1 MADNIS
7 SLYEIACKKG
17 VLDPNTKSEEWF
29 REQISTE
36 KGLRSFY
43 DYATN
48 NGMKIRPYDEF
59 KQKLSQPIAETPQPA
74 PQNPSVK
81 DNPAPTTEKEYQE
94 NLAIQNEYATP
105 LPEGTVTPAMHAKQ
119 PQKSLWQRL
128 GEFAYRQAESQ
139 PEVQIAKQQM
149 EQDAQRR
156 IKQEQERAAAEARQ
170 KEVAQQIEKRRP
182 MFDQQ
187 WNGTKD
193 KEGDAARLDKVM
205 QAATEKANAAAGKVA
220 DEYADAYRYSGM
232 QGGSRLAMGLETK
245 RAYNKEA
252 SPDVVMNA
260 FTQSLDEDYQAA
272 LDKLTQQTGGD
283 VPKEMSRPMTEQEL
297 AAMYQKAGI
306 MSPEDYEWYR
316 QYVQEK
322 LQEKFAAMNVPQN
335 KMDYFVNKFMQSNLI
350 GQLATL
356 YTNTP
361 YQRAAQMQ
369 GVDTYEQEHNDF
381 GTKAVGFGADVAGLL
396 ADPTM
401 LVMPMVGSAVGGT
414 VVRGIAGNALEKIG
428 YASAQDI
435 AARAMMQRG
444 ILQTANRLAG
454 SAFTFAGIDATHD
467 VVNQLYQPVYNEETG
482 QYENGDWHPWQT
494 AKAAAKGAIT
504 GTIFGGAGL
513 LGDRAQHVIGEAWNK
528 TAGLIAGKA
537 THFVGGTNAM
547 VGTSVVSQI
556 LQGRDISDINWGEE
570 YANAAAMQ
578 LVFDIQGGVR
588 NLGKVY
594 RNAAESGKPISLP
607 EAFKLNWQRMKAD
620 PYAGGFTQEEIEQFN
635 KAWYQGKDGY
645 EILLNM
651 NGGKEY
657 ETLNELYTVLDRIA
671 EDPTIDTQAK
681 YRLASLIYGKV
692 DANVRPVMTDA
703 YQDEQGR
710 YVVRTYDNAGQ
721 TYETRHFNS
730 ERKAQDFRN
739 ERRNETQGNLK
750 EWQEG
755 VIKNYFFATE
765 MQRVVD
771 AAVDEIQKQYPQYTR
786 EQLYDIMREA
796 MLNPHTDKGKAIAQD
811 SEASAI
817 RRMFEEYLSANRP
830 QSFDV
835 LGAIRQ
841 NTADNFGITSE
852 EVRNIIG
859 KDYRA
864 LDMRERGIYDDYVSR
879 LSDTMPKSRTE
890 SQQTSEPQP
899 PQGGA
904 GTDMQALPETIRRET
919 AAEVEPN
926 TNKDDGNVYAVTRA
940 DDETKR
946 GYVVSGKVEI
956 DTTDPAA
963 PRISNNDVVTVRYED
978 GTIEQLSAKDLNLA
992 AAPSPATDVIQQITD
1007 ERVATAQVAEQAAQ
1021 TFHAGQE
1028 VTMDDGNGNTYTS
1041 RVVSVSEDGVEVEIE
1056 NAQGEPD
1063 TTIIP
1068 NEIALTALYPIEQ
1081 TEQQTQTES
1090 TQNITP
1096 IGEGDFGYIYDQFAG
1111 KPKEAIAFLTEQK
1124 SGEALGALHHNEVGD
1139 IDLVWGYEG
1148 TGKSDGFGLAKLLKY
1163 HPEVVDNLQEILNDM
1178 HVVKRSENRIQ
1189 LESDKYAA
1197 SVRLTWNDEK
1207 KTWLLTAFQKK
1218 SSAINNTTD
1227 TAETPKGMRNDTATP
1242 QSTANFTGKG
1252 TTNSANVQVPA
1263 PNIDTMSYSELGAAT
1278 VEYMGGDRATAVA
1291 YLEAE
1296 RDKADKE
1303 VKRLAKQSVKNYTDI
1318 ADFKRQNDELQA
1330 AKKAAADRYTKLQNA
1345 ITAANHYQ
1353 TQAEQAEETARKARE
1368 EEKRAA
1374 RRQTQTAQLAN
1385 PAPAERWQA
1394 APKAEGNAVTRTLP
1408 DGTTIRGHYV
1418 LVEAGAATPSH
1429 DPFNGWNTPNGF
1441 PVTEDGKNI
1450 NDRDYKNDMDARQIT
1465 TQIAQTYDGQAV
1477 AQVPVVSSE
1486 GIVYDGNGRTIAGN
1500 IAAAN
1505 NTDGAYIQALA
1516 DNAGNFGFTAEQV
1529 AGMQHPRVY
1538 MQTDE
1543 DLPYNTTTFAKFN
1556 AQEKKSQ
1563 GSTNR
1568 AVSSSKKLTDAAR
1581 DGILRILDNY
1591 GTLDAFFAS
1600 ETGAKDIVRSLL
1612 DNSIITQQE
1621 VAGLTENTDRGFVLS
1636 PAGKDYVTDLL
1647 IGGLFDEQTI
1657 RMLGND
1663 KGLKQSILR
1672 AMPSFIENRRLG
1684 DYALT
1689 DNINGAIRL
1698 LYEARQAGVAYP
1710 LYIRQVDAFE
1720 GKVSDRFSPFEML
1733 LAEEMSSGVENFR
1746 QVLNLYN
1753 NSARDDANGQTGLF
1767 EPRTIEDI
1775 KNEILQH
1782 YANRKQQPT
1791 AAAEPTTR
1799 PANPQTQPP
1808 LPSTPT
1814 GARQGGIESAE
1825 QANSATEESTHT
1837 NEQQNE
1843 QSRSG
1848 NHRRNSEGTPKDE
1861 QSKNTDKQQ
1870 SQSQQSGNKIFTDD
1884 AYEAA
1889 RRRMH
1894 ERLNRL
1900 NAGLDPEMLSDGLIM
1915 AGYHVEKG
1923 ARKFAEFA
1931 REMIREFGD
1940 KIRPYLKSFYN
1951 GLRDLPEAAELSKE
1965 MDDYGTVAQFDVNRI
1980 SIEEHKVQNNK
1991 PNGLMRQYREIKA
2004 QYPDA
2009 LLLFRTGEN
2018 YELYAQDAVDA
2029 NQILNI
2035 GSSTTNRLGEQTSF
2049 AKIPYQAL
2057 DSFLPKLVRAGRRVA
2072 ICDPIEDTQ
2081 KTKSGVS
2088 EVVTPR
2094 EMVEST
2100 EKSSNPLPN
2109 TEKSVTLQ
2117 PPKVDVEGLFG
2128 ALNTK
2133 GEAKL
2138 SDHTEQGPL
2147 PSKSAEDTQPIGK
2160 VTQSKHTKTGEDIWI
2175 VKPSERVSDD
2185 EFKLLRDRAKAN
2197 NGYYSSFSKNRGFIF
2212 KSEEDANNFNNISDE
2227 EITTDQTSADTE
2239 TAVRT
2244 AETVVGE
2251 TAAIT
2256 RDRRDSNRAD
2266 GEPRTE
2272 SIEGGVREPRNV
2284 ELTPEQ
2290 ANEQV
2295 ATRQQAIA
2303 KIDNANDKVTNQLA
2317 VLGFYEAD
2325 TTDPAKFHESY
2336 GYIKTAEA
2344 KAVKDIDR
2352 LAKQLA
2358 DDLGIKVSKRKT
2370 IAKANIAPA
2379 GGDISFRLPLENGK
2393 ELYLSVDIEPNFNN
2407 YYRADGDANSLV
2419 ADHLFWRIEDPQ
2431 ANGTSRY
2438 LTPNQNYGLFE
2449 RGQVTTTYADLLRG
2463 IRRTGKNYLPTI
2475 PAGTTKQEIAK
2486 QVEEKA
2492 TRKKKDTTRIA
2503 DTQPMLDLFGDVADT
2518 MNEGAQ
2524 QEQDGWNPQARADE
2538 ELRHGYNVGDK
2549 VQYQGKTAEIVGFD
2563 NGRLVLDLMGG
2574 GWNTKLARFDEVE
2587 PINKNIFTEDDV
2599 THGRVLLKNGDIKD
2613 ILMVHRSQYIGTKE
2627 KPRITNIVFTDGTS
2641 AKFEDIAEI
2650 NVQQNPINNGNTEVR
2665 TDGRGEDGSAQ
2676 TEPTRQSR
2684 DENGA
2689 LGGSE
2694 QPQDER
2700 PVGRRV
2706 GTGSKPHR
2714 VHDGERSAG
2723 TPVQPA
2729 EQTVTQSE
2737 QTDIEPSQWRNTHNF
2752 HARGGERLAPTAPK
2766 ARYEANLAAIRL
2778 LKQLQDEGRQ
2788 ATAQEKDILAQY
2800 SGWGGLGEF
2809 FKGEPGT
2816 TYYSQQ
2822 GEQSPYQVLQS
2833 LLTDEELQ
2841 AAQLSRNSA
2850 YYTPESVINSMW
2862 QVAERLGFKG
2872 GNILE
2877 GSAGIGNIFA
2887 LMPKDISHR
2896 SNLTAVEIDDITAG
2910 ILAQLYP
2917 DATTYHAGFQ
2927 DVDIPN
2933 NSQDLVITNVPFV
2946 TGLHVYDKQEKDL
2959 SKRFGNIHDFC
2970 IAKNVRKLKQGGF
2983 GIFISSSG
2991 TLDNSKDLRVWLNNE
3006 GDADVIGA
3014 FRLNRETFG
3023 GTSAT
3028 SDIIVVRKRVNG
3040 QKDPRSIDVL
3050 DTATDRITK
3059 QPQDEV
3065 WNKKTMRYEKPED
3078 KEIKLVYNK
3087 YFVEHPLSMGGEMGF
3102 GFEHGD
3108 TRWGGTTAG
3117 CYPEPTINQAVRL
3130 KDWIDSIKQSEQLPT
3145 YDELKQGAQVPNG
3158 TYETYE
3164 GAVPYGSLILNSKG
3178 EICKAYHGTA
3188 VPVEGINSNKVK
3200 GYPKAQ
3206 VLKDYNAIKQA
3217 IDNLLLAQTKNVSD
3231 GELKPYLQQLNRV
3244 YDDFVRKYGN
3254 LNRNTS
3260 LAFLRNDVQ
3269 WASVAAIE
3277 KVKETVDVN
3286 GKKKIQ
3292 VAKTDLFS
3300 KRVVGVQAIPK
3311 AENTRDGIIL
3321 SMQQF
3326 GTIRPDKIAE
3336 WLGKP
3341 TDEVEKEIIGTRL
3354 GFRDPQTGNIQVR
3367 YEYLSGNVREKL
3379 AYAEEHN
3386 EDGSLDANI
3395 EELRKVIPVDIPA
3408 HLIEF
3413 NIGSTWI
3420 PKELYLQYAKEK
3432 YDLDN
3437 LKLNHVGSAW
3447 VSNDVW
3453 GRNEKNRSE
3462 GVYSDMLGI
3471 QIYGHE
3477 LMLAAM
3483 NNVPVVVSRVE
3494 KHSDGTSETR
3504 TDKVA
3509 SAACSD
3515 KISQI
3520 KDDFVDWARGKMQ
3533 QDSELADRIQKIY
3546 NDRFNAIVPML
3557 KVDKE
3562 FLSEH
3567 LPRQNSAKYTLYPH
3581 QQQAVAR
3588 GLTQALM
3595 LAHEVGTGKTISLIS
3610 TAMEMRR
3617 LGTAKK
3623 PMIVVQNA
3631 TTQQFVAD
3639 AKDLY
3644 PNAKILTVSD
3654 RDRTAEGRQEF
3665 YAKIKYNDWD
3675 LIIVPQS
3682 VFDMIP
3688 DSEARMRD
3696 FINEKIEEK
3705 MHAIEAAKEAGLDN
3719 NVTKRMER
3727 ELGMLQEDLETN
3739 NMSGK
3744 RSGKK
3749 AKEKDAKKEAEQRAN
3764 TEARAQAMLDRKTD
3778 DIENFDEMGID
3789 ALLIDEAH
3797 NYKHLGFAT
3806 MMTRGVKGV
3815 DPSYSKRAAALYLK
3829 CQSIYERNGHKN
3841 VIFATG
3847 TPISNTAAEIWTFM
3861 KYLMPKQTL
3870 QENEIYYFDDFVHN
3884 FGKINEQLEF
3894 ATNGKFKANNRFA
3907 QYGNV
3912 PELMR
3917 LWLSVADCT
3926 LTREVGQVNDK
3937 VPELERGKAQDIFLP
3952 QSPSLIDIM
3961 NAVRAQLEEYE
3972 NMSGKEKRENSHI
3985 PLTMYGIAKRAAID
3999 PRLVDANAVDEPLSK
4014 TNRAVEEVLRSL
4026 NDSKKYKGTVAIF
4039 CDSYQNKQSG
4049 FNLFNDIKEKLTK
4062 QGVPANQIAIIRSEM
4077 SDSAKQKIFDA
4088 VREGDIRVI
4097 MGSTQTLGTGV
4108 NIQTRLHTLIH
4119 MDAPDRPMD
4128 YTQRNGRILRQ
4139 GNMHKEWAVPVRVLR
4154 FGVEDS
4160 LDVTSYQRLKTKA
4173 GFIDSIMNGKSMI
4186 ENNLENRVLE
4196 DVDEGIFDN
4205 PVAMLSGSQ
4214 YALLKSQAERDL
4226 RKWSARAQQ
4235 HRIDQILIAKKTKD
4249 NEKIIAYRKQKIA
4262 DNEKLIDL
4270 LSQTFPDGKV
4280 SESNINGTV
4289 CHAAE
4294 EVKNALKEVNKDVTA
4309 ETDALRKDVYGGKKA
4324 LSYPVMLNGVPFNVD
4339 IQLTRKVGY
4348 KDGQSIVSVEKEVL
4362 YSAPTLGI
4370 EPITSPTKVIDRLI
4384 DMIQD
4389 DIISGKQARNENAY
4403 SADYIQRLEKENALM
4418 REREGKPFEHQA
4430 ELEKA
4435 QTLVD
4440 EYTKKMQAE
4449 LAEKEA
4455 KYANQSHNSVNL
4467 DKMDSEDDATDTVEA
4482 QYEEL
4487 DYDTDNLTDA
4497 QQLATDTVLDALDN
4511 AGIPVERVSEE
4522 EAEREVEKE
4531 KSESS
4536 VRLIRQMA
4544 EGTKG
4549 QSNNPITGAKVQK
4562 NLEDAKEKYK
4572 KYGISTENA
4581 ITDIS
4586 KALGARNTG
4595 TSNYITIEAKNSTI
4609 FTLRLSNH
4617 NATVAN
4623 FDNNGETNGISI
4635 VISRHDNKGITNNG
4649 DAHIVKFFYSD
4660 KSLNKADGT
4669 PIADIIGAL
4678 EQTMYSGEYTD
4689 PTGLAQRQEVNIP
4702 AELQSAEFSIRQTP
4716 APKNTGI
4723 GYKVFYRSKDGKLYP
4738 PMVANPNGADTPI
4751 GVWLNADAAPIS
4763 GESKTGRPQVKAGGK
4778 GTQGG
4783 SGQLAY
4789 RPGWHLGEIPY
4800 ALQFNRKDENGDKTL
4815 FPKDFV
4821 WAEVEYAADVNY
4833 QQEAEKEGITE
4844 NGKYRHSYAGLKHLP
4859 TDGYYRYRT
4868 NPNPETDPWI
4878 ITGAMKVNR
4887 VLTNEEVD
4895 DLVRKAGREPQ
4906 QREFLRTSNGTIYGY
4921 AKDGK
4926 IYLTNKGFNP
4936 NTPIHEYTHL
4946 WVKAVRNNNAELY
4959 GNLRD
4964 LFSREN
4970 LPDMWDELDNDPQ
4983 YRDLSDE
4990 AKLSEII
4997 ARFSGKRGAER
5008 MEQEAQKLIDE
5019 AKQHGKRAI
5028 ADAVSLRERMHNL
5041 LRRFLNWVGE
5051 HLFHIKH
5058 FGSREEAA
5066 DRVLYDLLNGTD
5078 LGQTHS
5084 ENDGKAE
5091 FSAPSAGDSSEPQPR
5106 LTRSEVV
5113 TKILVQNAKNDYNT
5127 MQAALNK
5134 VSQDIKGIR
5143 TAMRLQSGYDRN
5155 VVSALLNLYNTLLQS
5170 NNVWAGYMPDTT
5182 QRVATQIVNAIGKQ
5196 DISKEVNTIMD
5207 YIVDAQAKAAQRQWD
5222 KLRQTPID
5230 KINISG
5236 VVAQGKVA
5244 LQGQYALKA
5253 LNSAL
5258 ESKLTADQLEEMIG
5272 SAMANEENATD
5283 ESLRTQ
5289 YKGKWIGYSIAQ
5301 QYLERVEHLKQERLQ
5316 LLDEL
5321 NAKRAD
5327 KALKPAAR
5335 QQVVDNIKEMLRDNN
5350 IEQAN
5355 AYIQSARDL
5364 QDYIAE
5370 QGERAKGFI
5379 EKQNANR
5386 EKIRGYAAKDLAGVA
5401 TNPNRLRT
5409 KRSVARSVW
5418 DAFASPIR
5426 DLQSMLRLCGMHA
5439 PDGEGYLY
5447 NHFMRNW
5454 IDGVDRERQGI
5465 VEASKTLDSKIADL
5479 TRGKYKTWEEAARK
5493 INNASRNK
5501 FSVTMLNGVDKDG
5514 NPVNEDIPLNAGNA
5528 LYIYAVNKME
5538 DGKMKL
5544 AAMNITDADVEKL
5557 TNDVREK
5564 FGQEIIDVV
5573 DWIQSEYFSQLRNRY
5588 NPIHEDLFGA
5598 PMDAIENYF
5607 PLRINANARQKNE
5620 DLGDP
5625 DTEAARLLT
5634 GTSTGAIKRRTRNTL
5649 PLDVRNADFFSEVI
5663 RHIAQMERWSA
5674 FAQWTRDANI
5684 LFSDIDFRNRIKGM
5698 DGTIY
5703 GSGDQLYNHMKD
5715 AFRVAVGTYK
5725 PNTDAFSEFTLNA
5738 AKGVTSAKI
5747 NFRLF
5752 TAIKQLASFPAFL
5765 TYMTDGVFVRS
5776 YMRNWLKPHET
5787 MKWAKTTLPNF
5798 EKRVSK
5804 RDMGDMRLMQRSTDW
5819 QWNKRILEISSKYG
5833 MAANVLFDT
5842 LTCATGAR
5850 AVYDSRYAEY
5860 KQKGYTEEEAA
5871 NRARQDAEMAFNTSQ
5886 QSSEGAFMAPIQ
5898 LDRNLATAALTVFRT
5913 SNFQYT
5919 RNLFYNIR
5927 NLKNKLGQK
5936 EEMIASRK
5944 QQYIAD
5950 GLTEEQ
5956 ARRAAEHDWSRSN
5969 RSDIIGIVVYG
5980 ALLNLLWRLFGNFPY
5995 LIFGD
6000 DNDKKAEIA
6009 RKSVTG
6015 GAFASPVTGLL
6026 GGGIV
6031 EQALDGYGDVSDMFA
6046 PELPFTQDVKKAMSS
6061 LKNDRYAEFASQA
6074 LSVLMQS
6081 GAGFDPQTAADMIAR
6096 VVTTLDSEQDLDA
6109 AEQAL
6114 RVSQAV
6120 LSIPQSQYEQ
6130 MLIDEVIDNR
6140 RDYRDALA
6148 DYQRY
6153 MSIHKAPLT
6162 WYMRS
6167 DESENK
6173 TDKSAKTHF
6182 DRLMKERKELRN

>member
-1 MADNIS
+1 MATTISDIYKKAIDN
-7 SLYEIACKKG
+7 G
-17 VLDPNTKSEEWF
+17 VLSNKVSEERF
-29 REQISTE
+29 AQMLQNEQE
-36 KGLRSFY
+36 RKAY
-43 DYATN
+43 W
-48 NGMKIRPYDEF
+48 EF
-59 KQKLSQPIAETPQPA
+59 ANKQKPNFYSSDYDVFSKNASALFATTEQPKNQPIAQQTE

-94 NLAIQNEYATP
+94 KLAIQNEYATP
-105 LPEGTVTPAMHAKQ
+105 LPEGTVTPAMKNKQ
-119 PQKSLWQRL
+119 PQKSLWQRF

-149 EQDAQRR
+149 EQDAQQR
-156 IKQEQERAAAEARQ
+156 IKQEQERAAEEARQ

-182 MFDQQ
+182 MFEQQ
-187 WNGTKD
+187 WNGTED
-193 KEGDAARLDKVM
+193 KEGDVARLDKVM

-232 QGGSRLAMGLETK
+232 MGGSRLAMGLEVK

-252 SPDVVMNA
+252 SPDVIMNA
-260 FTQSLDEDYQAA
+260 FTQSLDEDYQSA
-272 LDKLTQQTGGD
+272 LNKLTQQTGGD
-283 VPKEMSRPMTEQEL
+283 VPNEVSRPMTEQEL

-316 QYVQEK
+316 QYVQGK
-322 LQEKFAAMNVPQN
+322 LQEKFAAMNVPKN

-356 YTNTP
+356 YTSTP

-369 GVDTYEQEHNDF
+369 GVDTYEQEHDDF

-401 LVMPMVGSAVGGT
+401 LVMPMVGSTVGGA
-414 VVRGIAGNALEKIG
+414 VVRGIAGNALGKIG

-482 QYENGDWHPWQT
+482 QYENGDWQPWQT

-556 LQGRDISDINWGEE
+556 LQGRDVSDINWGEE

-607 EAFKLNWQRMKAD
+607 EVFKLNWQRMKAD
-620 PYAGGFTQEEIEQFN
+620 PYAGSFTQEEIEQFN
-635 KAWYQGKDGY
+635 KAGYRGKDGY

-657 ETLNELYTVLDRIA
+657 KTLNELYTVLDRIA

-681 YRLASLIYGKV
+681 YRLASLIYGKT
-692 DANVRPVMTDA
+692 DANVRPVMTDS

-721 TYETRHFNS
+721 TYETRYFNS
-730 ERKAQDFRN
+730 EQKAQDFRN

-765 MQRVVD
+765 MQRVAD

-786 EQLYDIMREA
+786 EQLYNIMRES

-811 SEASAI
+811 GEASAI
-817 RRMFEEYLSANRP
+817 RSMFEEYLSANRP
-830 QSFDV
+830 QSLDV
-835 LGAIRQ
+835 LGVIRQ
-841 NTADNFGITSE
+841 NTADNFGITLE
-852 EVRNIIG
+852 DVRNITS
-859 KDYRA
+859 KDYRD

-879 LSDTMPKSRTE
+879 LSDAMPRPQKAAET
-890 SQQTSEPQP
+890 QQTTEPQP

-904 GTDMQALPETIRRET
+904 GTGVQALPETIRKET

-926 TNKDDGNVYAVTRA
+926 INKDDGNVYAVTRA

-956 DTTDPAA
+956 DGTDPNA

-978 GTIEQLSAKDLNLA
+978 GTVEQLSARDLNLA
-992 AAPSPATDVIQQITD
+992 TTPTPAADVIQNITD
-1007 ERVATAQVAEQAAQ
+1007 ERVATAQVAEQVAQ
-1021 TFHAGQE
+1021 TFRAGQE
-1028 VTMDDGNGNTYTS
+1028 VTMDDGSGNTYTS
-1041 RVVSVSEDGVEVEIE
+1041 HVVSVSTDGVEVEIE

-1068 NEIALTALYPIEQ
+1068 NEIALTALHPVEQ
-1081 TEQQTQTES
+1081 RQRQPEQQVEKQEPFEFVKTDPFG
-1090 TQNITP
+1090 NP
-1096 IGEGDFGYIYDQFAG
+1096 IVV
-1111 KPKEAIAFLTEQK
+1111 EQ
-1124 SGEALGALHHNEVGD
+1124 
-1139 IDLVWGYEG
+1139 
-1148 TGKSDGFGLAKLLKY
+1148 
-1163 HPEVVDNLQEILNDM
+1163 PEQIP
-1178 HVVKRSENRIQ
+1178 
-1189 LESDKYAA
+1189 
-1197 SVRLTWNDEK
+1197 T
-1207 KTWLLTAFQKK
+1207 
-1218 SSAINNTTD
+1218 
-1227 TAETPKGMRNDTATP
+1227 TP
-1242 QSTANFTGKG
+1242 QKI
-1252 TTNSANVQVPA
+1252 V
-1263 PNIDTMSYSELGAAT
+1263 PNIDTMLADELGASV
-1278 VEYMGGDRATAVA
+1278 VEYLGDKASAIA

-1296 RDKADKE
+1296 RDKADDD
-1303 VKRLAKQSVKNYTDI
+1303 VKRLAKQKVTRYTDI
-1318 ADFKRQNDELQA
+1318 ADFKRQNDELQT
-1330 AKKAAADRYTKLQNA
+1330 AKKAAADRYNKLQNA
-1345 ITAANHYQ
+1345 IAIANNYK
-1353 TQAEQAEETARKARE
+1353 TQAEQAEEAARKARE

-1374 RRQTQTAQLAN
+1374 RRQTQIAQLSN
-1385 PAPAERWQA
+1385 TAPAERWQS
-1394 APKAEGNAVTRTLP
+1394 APKAEGNEVTRTLP
-1408 DGTTIRGHYV
+1408 DGTVIKGHYV

-1429 DPFNGWNTPNGF
+1429 DPFNSWNTSNGF

-1450 NDRDYKNDMDARQIT
+1450 NDRDYKNDTDAQQIT

-1516 DNAGNFGFTAEQV
+1516 DNAGNFGFAPEQV

-1581 DGILRILDNY
+1581 DGMLRILDDY

-1600 ETGAKDIVRSLL
+1600 ENGAKDIVRSLL
-1612 DNSIITQQE
+1612 DNGIITQQE

-1672 AMPSFIENRRLG
+1672 AMPSIVENRRLG

-1689 DNINGAIRL
+1689 DNINNAIRL
-1698 LYEARQAGVAYP
+1698 LYEARQAGAAYP

-1733 LAEEMSSGVENFR
+1733 LAEEMSSGVEDFR

-1767 EPRTIEDI
+1767 EPRTFDDI
-1775 KNEILQH
+1775 KKEILQH
-1782 YANRKQQPT
+1782 YGRSTDQSAAT
-1791 AAAEPTTR
+1791 AAESTQSR
-1799 PANPQTQPP
+1799 PANTQTEPP
-1808 LPSTPT
+1808 VPSTPT
-1814 GARQGGIESAE
+1814 GDGQGEVANLPNASQIAEEVNQINNTRMSIDDSRVSNEQLAELQALYTAWRSGTEENQSENYTRLKDKVTELSNQQYYTMRDMDELTARIDEELGGRADRKSGYAAVQHLLTSNPELGREFLRQNNINKVEELKEWCAKRQYKLRVGKGKEAREAAAQANVDAILGMAHRAAEESTQQEPQAAESAE
-1825 QANSATEESTHT
+1825 QNQQSNSAKA
-1837 NEQQNE
+1837 
-1843 QSRSG
+1843 
-1848 NHRRNSEGTPKDE
+1848 PKDE
-1861 QSKNTDKQQ
+1861 QSKDNGGKEQ
-1870 SQSQQSGNKIFTDD
+1870 SQSQQSENKIFTED

-1894 ERLNRL
+1894 ERLKRL

-1951 GLRDLPEAAELSKE
+1951 GLRDLPEAVDLSKE
-1965 MDDYGTVAQFDVNRI
+1965 MDDYSTVMQFDVNSI
-1980 SIEEHKVQNNK
+1980 SIERAKETKK
-1991 PNGLMRQYREIKA
+1991 TSDILPSA
-2004 QYPDA
+2004 
-2009 LLLFRTGEN
+2009 GE
-2018 YELYAQDAVDA
+2018 
-2029 NQILNI
+2029 
-2035 GSSTTNRLGEQTSF
+2035 
-2049 AKIPYQAL
+2049 
-2057 DSFLPKLVRAGRRVA
+2057 
-2072 ICDPIEDTQ
+2072 
-2081 KTKSGVS
+2081 
-2088 EVVTPR
+2088 
-2094 EMVEST
+2094 
-2100 EKSSNPLPN
+2100 
-2109 TEKSVTLQ
+2109 SVTLQ
-2117 PPKVDVEGLFG
+2117 PKKVDVEGLFG

-2138 SDHTEQGPL
+2138 SDHIEQESL
-2147 PSKSAEDTQPIGK
+2147 SSANAEDTQPIGN
-2160 VTQSKHTKTGEDIWI
+2160 VIQSKHTKTGEDIWI

-2185 EFKLLRDRAKAN
+2185 EFKLLKARAKAN
-2197 NGYYSSFSKNRGFIF
+2197 NGYYSSFAKNRGFIF
-2212 KSEEDANNFNNISDE
+2212 KSKEDANNFNNISDE

-2251 TAAIT
+2251 TATIT
-2256 RDRRDSNRAD
+2256 RDRRDSNRAE
-2266 GEPRTE
+2266 GEPGTE

-2295 ATRQQAIA
+2295 TTRQQAIA
-2303 KIDNANDKVTNQLA
+2303 KIDNANDKTTDQLA

-2325 TTDPAKFHESY
+2325 TSDPTKLHESY

-2379 GGDISFRLPLENGK
+2379 GGNISFRLPLENGK
-2393 ELYLSVDIEPNFNN
+2393 ELYLSVDIEPNFND

-2419 ADHLFWRIEDPQ
+2419 ADHMFWRIEDPQ

-2438 LTPNQNYGLFE
+2438 LTSNQNYGLFE
-2449 RGQVTTTYADLLRG
+2449 RGQVTTTYADLLRD
-2463 IRRTGKNYLPTI
+2463 IRRMGRDYLSAIPT
-2475 PAGTTKQEIAK
+2475 GTTKQEIAK
-2486 QVEEKA
+2486 QIAEKT

-2503 DTQPMLDLFGDVADT
+2503 DTQSMLDLFGDVAET

-2524 QEQDGWNPQARADE
+2524 QEQDGWNPQASTDE
-2538 ELRHGYNVGDK
+2538 ELQHGYNVGDK
-2549 VQYQGKTAEIVGFD
+2549 VPYQGKTAEIVGFD
-2563 NGRLVLDLMGG
+2563 NGRLVLDLMGS
-2574 GWNTKLARFDEVE
+2574 GWNTKLARFDEIE
-2587 PINKNIFTEDDV
+2587 HINTNN
-2599 THGRVLLKNGDIKD
+2599 NGD
-2613 ILMVHRSQYIGTKE
+2613 T
-2627 KPRITNIVFTDGTS
+2627 T
-2641 AKFEDIAEI
+2641 EI
-2650 NVQQNPINNGNTEVR
+2650 R
-2665 TDGRGEDGSAQ
+2665 TDGRGENGTAQ

-2684 DENGA
+2684 DENGT

-2706 GTGSKPHR
+2706 DTGSKPHR

-2723 TPVQPA
+2723 TPVQPT

-2752 HARGGERLAPTAPK
+2752 HARGGERLSPTAPK

-2887 LMPKDISHR
+2887 LMPSDISHR

-2910 ILAQLYP
+2910 ILSQLYP

-2970 IAKNVRKLKQGGF
+2970 IAKNVRKLKQGGL

-3050 DTATDRITK
+3050 DTATDRIAK

-3065 WNKKTMRYEKPED
+3065 FDKYTNQFKKPAD

-3117 CYPEPTINQAVRL
+3117 CYPEPTINQSARL
-3130 KDWIDSIKQSEQLPT
+3130 KDWIDSIEQSEQLPT

-3200 GYPKAQ
+3200 GYSKSQ

-3217 IDNLLLAQTKNVSD
+3217 IDNLLQAQTKNVSD
-3231 GELKPYLQQLNRV
+3231 SELKPYLQQLNKV

-3300 KRVVGVQAIPK
+3300 KRVVGVQAVPK

-3336 WLGKP
+3336 WLSKP

-3379 AYAEEHN
+3379 AYAMEHN
-3386 EDGSLDANI
+3386 ENGSLDANI
-3395 EELRKVIPVDIPA
+3395 EELRKVIPIDIPA

-3567 LPRQNSAKYTLYPH
+3567 LPGQNSAKYTLYPH

-3610 TAMEMRR
+3610 TAMEMRC

-3937 VPELERGKAQDIFLP
+3937 VPELEGGKAQDIFLP

-3961 NAVRAQLEEYE
+3961 SAVRSQLEMFEK
-3972 NMSGKEKRENSHI
+3972 MSGKEKRENSYI

-4014 TNRAVEEVLRSL
+4014 TNRAVEEILRSL

-4062 QGVPANQIAIIRSEM
+4062 QGVSANQIAIIRSEM

-4139 GNMHKEWAVPVRVLR
+4139 GNMHKEWGVPVRVLR

-4173 GFIDSIMNGKSMI
+4173 GFIDSVMNGKSMI

-4235 HRIDQILIAKKTKD
+4235 YRIDQILIAKKTKD

-4262 DNEKLIDL
+4262 DNEKLIEL
-4270 LSQTFPDGKV
+4270 LSQTFPGGKV
-4280 SESNINGTV
+4280 SEYNINGTV
-4289 CHAAE
+4289 CHTAE
-4294 EVKNALKEVNKDVTA
+4294 EVKNALKEVNKDVTT
-4309 ETDALRKDVYGGKKA
+4309 ESDALRKDVYGSKKA
-4324 LSYPVMLNGVPFNVD
+4324 LSYPITLNGVPFNVD
-4339 IQLTRKVGY
+4339 VQLTRKVSY
-4348 KDGQSIVSVEKEVL
+4348 KDGQSIVSIEKEVL

-4370 EPITSPTKVIDRLI
+4370 EPIASPTKVIDRLI

-4389 DIISGKQARNENAY
+4389 DIISGKQARDENAY
-4403 SADYIQRLEKENALM
+4403 SADYIKRLEKENVLM
-4418 REREGKPFEHQA
+4418 REREGKPFEHQV

-4467 DKMDSEDDATDTVEA
+4467 DKMDSEDDTTDAPEA
-4482 QYEEL
+4482 QYDEL

-4497 QQLATDTVLDALDN
+4497 QQLATGTGLFALDN
-4511 AGIPVERVSEE
+4511 AGIAVERVSEE
-4522 EAEREVEKE
+4522 QAEREVSAQK
-4531 KSESS
+4531 KSLDDTATWSELM
-4536 VRLIRQMA
+4536 VRANKAADI
-4544 EGTKG
+4544 T
-4549 QSNNPITGAKVQK
+4549 SNDNAKVLQK
-4562 NLEDAKEKYK
+4562 IETAKRKLETATWREDNLHTKNAADVSSLDDAKVRQK
-4572 KYGISTENA
+4572 I
-4581 ITDIS
+4581 DIS
-4586 KALGARNTG
+4586 KQKLENQSTKSIKNPVSFISDILELRQTG
-4595 TSNYITIEAKNSTI
+4595 SSYYGTFKLQDGSFI
-4609 FTLRLSNH
+4609 TLRLSNH
-4617 NATVAN
+4617 NATVSN
-4623 FDNNGETNGISI
+4623 FDNEGETEGVSI
-4635 VISRHDNKGITNNG
+4635 VISAHPSEGIRN
-4649 DAHIVKFFYSD
+4649 
-4660 KSLNKADGT
+4660 DGT
-4669 PIADIIGAL
+4669 AHVVEYFYRKKDLWNAYGTPLADILGDISEL
-4678 EQTMYSGEYTD
+4678 LRTGEYKDT
-4689 PTGLAQRQEVNIP
+4689 TGLAQRQEVNIP

-4723 GYKVFYRSKDGKLYP
+4723 GYKVFYRGKDGKLYP

-4844 NGKYRHSYAGLKHLP
+4844 NGKYRHSYVGLKHLP

-4906 QREFLRTSNGTIYGY
+4906 QREFLRTSNGTICGY

-4926 IYLTNKGFNP
+4926 IYLTDRGLNP

-4959 GNLRD
+4959 DNLRD

-5008 MEQEAQKLIDE
+5008 MEQEAQKLIDD
-5019 AKQHGKRAI
+5019 AKQQGKRAVANAI
-5028 ADAVSLRERMHNL
+5028 SLYERMRNL
-5041 LRRFLNWVGE
+5041 LRRFWNWVGE

-5066 DRVLYDLLNGTD
+5066 DRVLYDLLNATD
-5078 LGQTHS
+5078 LHQPPAEKDS
-5084 ENDGKAE
+5084 QAE
-5091 FSAPSAGDSSEPQPR
+5091 FSIQSAGESAEPTSR

-5143 TAMRLQSGYDRN
+5143 AAMRLQSGYDRN

-5182 QRVATQIVNAIGKQ
+5182 QRVAAQIVNAIGKQ
-5196 DISKEVNTIMD
+5196 DINKEVNTIMD
-5207 YIVDAQAKAAQRQWD
+5207 YIVDAQTKAAQRQWD

-5253 LNSAL
+5253 LNNAL
-5258 ESKLTADQLEEMIG
+5258 ESKLTASQLEEMIG

-5301 QYLERVEHLKQERLQ
+5301 QHMERIGHLKQERQQ

-5321 NAKRAD
+5321 DAKRSD
-5327 KALKPAAR
+5327 KSLKPAAR

-5350 IEQAN
+5350 TEQTN

-5370 QGERAKGFI
+5370 QGKRAKGFI

-5386 EKIRGYAAKDLAGVA
+5386 EKIRDFAAKDLAGVA

-5409 KRSVARSVW
+5409 KRSVARSIW

-5454 IDGVDRERQGI
+5454 MDGADRERQGI
-5465 VEASKTLDSKIADL
+5465 VEASQTLDNKIADL
-5479 TRGKYKTWEEAARK
+5479 THGKYKTWEEAARK
-5493 INNASRNK
+5493 INNASHNK

-5514 NPVNEDIPLNAGNA
+5514 NPVNEEISLNAGNA
-5528 LYIYAVNKME
+5528 LYIYAVNKMA

-5564 FGQEIIDVV
+5564 FGQEIIGVV

-5703 GSGDQLYNHMKD
+5703 GSGEQLYNYMKD

-5725 PNTDAFSEFTLNA
+5725 PNTDTFSEFALNA

-5752 TAIKQLASFPAFL
+5752 TAIKQLASFPAFF
-5765 TYMTDGVFVRS
+5765 TYMTDGVFVKS

-5787 MKWAKTTLPNF
+5787 TKWAKETLPNF

-5956 ARRAAEHDWSRSN
+5956 AQRAAEHDWSRSN
-5969 RSDIIGIVVYG
+5969 HSDIIGIVVYG

-6000 DNDKKAEIA
+6000 DNDKKSEIA
-6009 RKSVTG
+6009 KKSVTG
-6015 GAFASPVTGLL
+6015 GAFVSPVTGLL

-6031 EQALDGYGDVSDMFA
+6031 EQALDGYGDVSNMFA

-6061 LKNDRYAEFASQA
+6061 LKNDQYAEFTSQA

-6096 VVTTLDSEQDLDA
+6096 TVTTLDSEQDLDA
-6109 AEQAL
+6109 AKQAL
-6114 RVSQAV
+6114 RVLQAV

-6148 DYQRY
+6148 DYKRY
-6153 MSIHKAPLT
+6153 ISIHKAPLT

-6173 TDKSAKTHF
+6173 TDKSAETRFKK
-6182 DRLMKERKELRN
+6182 LYNERKELRN